1 MSKTVARQAPTEV
14 STAAPA
20 FRVLIVDDDPDML
33 GFLAH
38 MLRGEG
44 MDAETAADG
53 TEGIAMVQAAA
64 PDLVL
69 LDVMMPGVT
78 GFDVCKRLKSDE
90 ATAMIPIVLVTSLE
104 DSGSRVQGIEAG
116 ADDFLSKP
124 VKREE
129 LIARVKTLRRLHET
143 RRELESGRLAGE
155 IQNREA
161 IRSAFSR
168 YVSPQLAE
176 RIIADAGEE
185 GELFSSRAQ
194 RVNVV
199 ALFADLR
206 GFTRI
211 TESTEVGSVVDML
224 NEYFTILTDAAYHH
238 DATIFNMAGDSL
250 LVGFN
255 VPFPQEDATRR
266 AFLTAQEMVS
276 RFAPVARRWKDNYGL
291 ATGVGIGIC
300 MGEAI
305 LANVG
310 SPHYTSYTI
319 IGNPVNTAARL
330 MQTAPANEV
339 LMCGTVY
346 EEIQSLLPAEAVEP
360 RGEVTLRGK
369 QEPIAVYALRI
380 PVTE

>member
-1 MSKTVARQAPTEV
+1 MSKAVTPQAPAGV
-14 STAAPA
+14 ATAPSA

-44 MDAETAADG
+44 MTAETAADG
-53 TEGIAMVQAAA
+53 AEGIRKVQAAA
-64 PDLVL
+64 PDLIL
-69 LDVMMPGVT
+69 LDVMMPGQT
-78 GFDVCKRLKSDE
+78 GFDVCASLKSDE
-90 ATAMIPIVLVTSLE
+90 ATAMIPIVLVTSLD
-104 DSGSRVQGIEAG
+104 DSGSRVRGIEAG

-143 RRELESGRLAGE
+143 RRELESRRLSAE
-155 IQNREA
+155 ISNREA

-176 RIIADAGEE
+176 RILADAGEE
-185 GELFSSRAQ
+185 GELFSDRAL

-211 TESTEVGSVVDML
+211 TESTEVGDVVAML

-266 AFLTAQEMVS
+266 AFLTAEEMVS
-276 RFAPVARRWKDNYGL
+276 RFAPVARRWEDNYGL
-291 ATGVGIGIC
+291 ASGVGIGIC

-346 EEIQSLLPAEAVEP
+346 EEIKSLLPPNGVEP
-360 RGEVTLRGK
+360 RGEVALRGK
-369 QEPIAVYALRI
+369 QEPIAVYAVRI
-380 PVTE
+380 PVPE

>member
-1 MSKTVARQAPTEV
+1 MSKAVARQ
-14 STAAPA
+14 SPA
-20 FRVLIVDDDPDML
+20 DALSAVPPFRVLIVDDDPDML
-33 GFLAH
+33 EFLAH
-38 MLRGEG
+38 MLRAEG
-44 MDAETAADG
+44 MTAETAVDG
-53 TEGIAMVQAAA
+53 DEGIRKVQASA
-64 PDLVL
+64 PDLIL
-69 LDVMMPGVT
+69 LDVMMPGMT
-78 GFDVCKRLKSDE
+78 GFDVCTRLKSDE
-90 ATAMIPIVLVTSLE
+90 ATAMIPVVLVTSLD
-104 DSGSRVQGIEAG
+104 DSGSRVRGIEAG

-143 RRELESGRLAGE
+143 RRELEHRRLSAE
-155 IQNREA
+155 IQNRET
-161 IRSAFSR
+161 IRRAFSR
-168 YVSPQLAE
+168 YISPQLAE
-176 RIIADAGEE
+176 RIIEDAGD
-185 GELFSSRAQ
+185 GSELFSSRAQ

-211 TESTEVGSVVDML
+211 TESTEVGDVVSML

-266 AFLTAQEMVS
+266 AFLAAQEMVS
-276 RFAPVARRWKDNYGL
+276 RFAPVAKRWEDSYGI

-330 MQTAPANEV
+330 MKTAPANEV

-346 EEIQSLLPAEAVEP
+346 EEIHSLLPVNGVEP

-369 QEPIAVYALRI
+369 TEPIAVYAVRI
-380 PVTE
+380 QVGA

>member
-1 MSKTVARQAPTEV
+1 MSKAVAPQPPAGV
-14 STAAPA
+14 AAAPSA

-44 MDAETAADG
+44 MTAETAVDG
-53 TEGIAMVQAAA
+53 AEGIRKVHAEA
-64 PDLVL
+64 PDLIL
-69 LDVMMPGVT
+69 LDVMMPGQT
-78 GFDVCKRLKSDE
+78 GFDVCASLKSDE
-90 ATAMIPIVLVTSLE
+90 ATAMIPIVLVTSLD
-104 DSGSRVQGIEAG
+104 DSGSRVRGIEAG

-143 RRELESGRLAGE
+143 RRELESRRLSAE
-155 IQNREA
+155 ISNREA

-176 RIIADAGEE
+176 RILADAGEE
-185 GELFSSRAQ
+185 GELFSARAQ

-211 TESTEVGSVVDML
+211 TESTEVGDVVAML

-266 AFLTAQEMVS
+266 AFLTAEEMVS
-276 RFAPVARRWKDNYGL
+276 RFAPVARRWEDSYGL
-291 ATGVGIGIC
+291 ASGVGIGIC
-300 MGEAI
+300 MGDAI

-346 EEIQSLLPAEAVEP
+346 EEIKSLLPPNGVEP
-360 RGEVTLRGK
+360 RGEVALRGK
-369 QEPIAVYALRI
+369 QEPIAVYAVRI
-380 PVTE
+380 PVPE